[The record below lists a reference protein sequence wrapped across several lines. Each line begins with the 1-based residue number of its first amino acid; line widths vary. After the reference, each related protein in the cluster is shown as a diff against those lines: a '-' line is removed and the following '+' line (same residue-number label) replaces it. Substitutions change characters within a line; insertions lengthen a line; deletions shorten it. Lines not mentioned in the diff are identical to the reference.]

1 MSTSISYQGGEEH
14 PLPLPTHALLS
25 LGGKTTPDDCGSGL
39 DSAVH
44 RQFFGKTSLAAIERL
59 YDDLAAR
66 YTVRWAPREYCRA

>member
-1 MSTSISYQGGEEH
+1 MSTSISYQGEEGSI
-14 PLPLPTHALLS
+14 LFLFLTHALLS
-25 LGGKTTPDDCGSGL
+25 LGGKTTPDDCRSGL

-66 YTVRWAPREYCRA
+66 YTVR